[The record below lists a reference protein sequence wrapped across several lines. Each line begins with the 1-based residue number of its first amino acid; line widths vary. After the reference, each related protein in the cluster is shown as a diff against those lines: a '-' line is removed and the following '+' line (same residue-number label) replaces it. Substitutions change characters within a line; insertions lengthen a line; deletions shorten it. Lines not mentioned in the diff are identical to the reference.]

1 MLKKL
6 STQLN
11 FQFSVAL
18 QQKCGELC
26 SHFLKLVEAM
36 AVQKMV
42 VERPIVEGTL
52 AERSINDGTVVEELA
67 VEDLLNKK
75 FDVDSLA
82 VK

>member
-1 MLKKL
+1 
-6 STQLN
+6 
-11 FQFSVAL
+11 
-18 QQKCGELC
+18 
-26 SHFLKLVEAM
+26 
-36 AVQKMV
+36 MV

-52 AERSINDGTVVEELA
+52 AERSINDGTVIEELA